1 MNRIKKEKI
10 EMINSMKEQN
20 KFVEENNRN
29 HNVGGKTNA
38 LRVIGYY
45 EEVKKTHTKQTKERP
60 ESKQQT
66 NLLFFTC
73 F

>member
-29 HNVGGKTNA
+29 HFN
-38 LRVIGYY
+38 LSRS
-45 EEVKKTHTKQTKERP
+45 ERRKKINQNINQHHQRNRSTFVDIKD
-60 ESKQQT
+60 
-66 NLLFFTC
+66 
-73 F
+73 